1 MFPITI
7 TLHNEAQ
14 LRAVL
19 NAVNDAVQAKEPTS
33 PAAPKTEVKKEAA
46 QVKEPEAKKEEPK
59 AAESAQP
66 AATEKSTE
74 APTAATSGDKVY
86 TVDDAKAL
94 TMKIVPAKGRDA
106 AVGLLQKYG
115 VPVAAKLAP
124 EQIVPF
130 CQEAEQLL
138 AS

>member
-1 MFPITI
+1 MFPMTITI
-7 TLHNEAQ
+7 NNNEQ
-14 LRAVL
+14 LSAVL
-19 NAVNDAVQAKEPTS
+19 SALGGPQ
-33 PAAPKTEVKKEAA
+33 PAAGPAPTKAEPKKEAA
-46 QVKEPEAKKEEPK
+46 QANEVEAKKEEPK

>member
-7 TLHNEAQ
+7 TINTPEDLDVVLEA
-14 LRAVL
+14 LRNKKQIQREMV
-19 NAVNDAVQAKEPTS
+19 T
-33 PAAPKTEVKKEAA
+33 PKTEPKKEATQA
-46 QVKEPEAKKEEPK
+46 KAPEAKKEEPK

-66 AATEKSTE
+66 AATEKSTV

-94 TMKIVPAKGRDA
+94 TMKIVPAKGRDV

-130 CQEAEQLL
+130 CRE
-138 AS
+138 

>member
-1 MFPITI
+1 MFPMTI

-19 NAVNDAVQAKEPTS
+19 NAVSNAEVPQ
-33 PAAPKTEVKKEAA
+33 PAANPAPKAETKKEAA
-46 QVKEPEAKKEEPK
+46 QVKEPEVKKEEPK

-66 AATEKSTE
+66 VATEKSTE

-124 EQIVPF
+124 EHIVPF